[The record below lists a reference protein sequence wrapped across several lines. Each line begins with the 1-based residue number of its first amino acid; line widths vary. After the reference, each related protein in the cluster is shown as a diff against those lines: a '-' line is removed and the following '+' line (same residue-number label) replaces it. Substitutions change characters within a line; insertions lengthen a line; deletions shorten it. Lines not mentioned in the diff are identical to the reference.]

1 MQFRDSYLR
10 ADSLQGAWSE
20 DKPHGDG
27 QYFYRASGARY
38 RGQWREGE
46 WHGTGTYT
54 EGEGTATDGVWRG
67 GLLVPLWQRRQCGE
81 NMGRTDTFGESIEV
95 SSAKAQRAR
104 DAAATAK
111 AAGSAVGSAGA
122 AGDAAVPPSK
132 LSLSE
137 QMARKAR
144 TFTKGSSPL
153 SVEG

>member
-1 MQFRDSYLR
+1 M
-10 ADSLQGAWSE
+10 
-20 DKPHGDG
+20 
-27 QYFYRASGARY
+27 
-38 RGQWREGE
+38 
-46 WHGTGTYT
+46 
-54 EGEGTATDGVWRG
+54 WRG

-104 DAAATAK
+104 DAAAAAK
-111 AAGSAVGSAGA
+111 AAGGAAGSAGA

-153 SVEG
+153 SVNGRGA

>member
-1 MQFRDSYLR
+1 M
-10 ADSLQGAWSE
+10 
-20 DKPHGDG
+20 
-27 QYFYRASGARY
+27 
-38 RGQWREGE
+38 
-46 WHGTGTYT
+46 
-54 EGEGTATDGVWRG
+54 WRG

-104 DAAATAK
+104 DAAAK
-111 AAGSAVGSAGA
+111 AAGGA
-122 AGDAAVPPSK
+122 AASTQAASGAALPPSQ